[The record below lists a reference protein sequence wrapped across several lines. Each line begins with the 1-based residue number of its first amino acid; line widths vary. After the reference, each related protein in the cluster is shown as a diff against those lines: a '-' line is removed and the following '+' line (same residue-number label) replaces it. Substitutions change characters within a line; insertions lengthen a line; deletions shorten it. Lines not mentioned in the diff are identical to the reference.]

1 MLDYL
6 CPPEM
11 STSRRRLCV
20 ILVTEDRE
28 EDDEARDQLRQFTRQ
43 FKYNPERIK
52 FSYIYR
58 NKQTEFL
65 SSLSSGIMGSNKTIH
80 YYLVTIIISFEDGE
94 SPAEPQ
100 SHMVIVW
107 RQDAHRLSY
116 SWLSQ
121 PFVSGVD
128 HWNTSKQLLQ
138 STLMKLLTSSQPLA
152 YQTMMKVSKSIVL
165 DDIGLYYNRALYRI
179 EFQLNRLT

>member
-28 EDDEARDQLRQFTRQ
+28 EDDETREQLRQFTRQ

-65 SSLSSGIMGSNKTIH
+65 SSLSSGNWNIYY
-80 YYLVTIIISFEDGE
+80 YYLITLIISFEDGE

-138 STLMKLLTSSQPLA
+138 SALMKLLTSSQPLA
-152 YQTMMKVSKSIVL
+152 YQTMMKVPESFILDMIFSSITKK
-165 DDIGLYYNRALYRI
+165 NPSA
-179 EFQLNRLT
+179 NSS

>member
-28 EDDEARDQLRQFTRQ
+28 EDDEAREQLRQFTRQ

-65 SSLSSGIMGSNKTIH
+65 SSLSNGIRNIKH
-80 YYLVTIIISFEDGE
+80 NNYLNGFIFMLICFEDGE
-94 SPAEPQ
+94 SPSEPQ

-138 STLMKLLTSSQPLA
+138 SALMKLLTSSQPLA
-152 YQTMMKVSKSIVL
+152 YQTMMKVSKYI
-165 DDIGLYYNRALYRI
+165 IPHI
-179 EFQLNRLT
+179 

>member
-28 EDDEARDQLRQFTRQ
+28 EDDETREQLRQFTRQ

-65 SSLSSGIMGSNKTIH
+65 SSLSSGNWNIYYY
-80 YYLVTIIISFEDGE
+80 YYLITLIISFEDGE

-138 STLMKLLTSSQPLA
+138 SALMKLLTSSQPLA
-152 YQTMMKVSKSIVL
+152 YQTMMKVPESFILDMIFSSITKK
-165 DDIGLYYNRALYRI
+165 NPSA
-179 EFQLNRLT
+179 NSS